1 MWKGYFVRKRSIQQ
15 FLPSLVS
22 PDLPG
27 VCILVCSC
35 IQRQHCACVFPI
47 NVKWPRSAIAAPIPR
62 VLTLVGQTFVFHS
75 RRGCFLLP
83 KQALADIGKR
93 SHNCETYVLSFPA
106 LRQDLWYTVSNS
118 YACKIQK
125 ERGNVYISTSD
136 MKLSI
141 HTHKDFP
148 FSSQSEEVKESE
160 KLFSWTHFLF
170 EIQKASPLSVGKV
183 IVS

>member
-83 KQALADIGKR
+83 KQALTDIGKR
-93 SHNCETYVLSFPA
+93 SHNCETYVLSYSA

-141 HTHKDFP
+141 HTPKDFP

-160 KLFSWTHFLF
+160 ELFSWTHFLF
-170 EIQKASPLSVGKV
+170 EILKANPLSVGKV
-183 IVS
+183 TIS